1 MVSTEVLIPL
11 YMELKYDPKLL
22 VALVIFSLFTVSPAK
37 LIVFNLLSK
46 FNHKSEVL
54 FECYTLAHI
63 NLAAFFNAKL
73 HRSEKF

>member
-37 LIVFNLLSK
+37 LIVGDLS
-46 FNHKSEVL
+46 FSSRFHHKPVALIEFYIL
-54 FECYTLAHI
+54 PY
-63 NLAAFFNAKL
+63 N
-73 HRSEKF
+73 